1 MVRSTL
7 PEKTTFELILIS
19 MEGEEKDIQRTAE
32 KRIGLSEQSN
42 IKGLTL
48 KLTVSGC
55 KARKSVLLK
64 SKEY

>member
-48 KLTVSGC
+48 KLTVSGR